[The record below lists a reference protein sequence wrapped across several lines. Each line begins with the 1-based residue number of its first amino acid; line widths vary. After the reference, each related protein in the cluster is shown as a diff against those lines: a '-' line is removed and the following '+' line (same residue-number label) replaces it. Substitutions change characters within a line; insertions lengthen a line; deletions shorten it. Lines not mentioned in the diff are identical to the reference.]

1 MNGTLLVGTDGSEG
15 AGRAIDFALQQAKL
29 TGEELVVAYVIEWS
43 PFSFNT
49 PRELEERHKRREE
62 EIERAQTEVIEPL
75 LESLQDAGV
84 EVRGMVRHGNP
95 ASTLDD
101 LARDLEA
108 RVIFVGRKGMSKLQ
122 AMLFGSVAG
131 SLVQISDRPV
141 TVVP

>member
-1 MNGTLLVGTDGSEG
+1 MNGTLLVGTDGSDG
-15 AGRAIDFALQQAKL
+15 ASRAIEFALQQAKL
-29 TGEELVVAYVIEWS
+29 TGEDLVVAYVIEWS

-75 LESLQDAGV
+75 LQSLEDSGV
-84 EVRGMVRHGNP
+84 NVRGMVRHGNP
-95 ASTLDD
+95 ASTLDE
-101 LARDLEA
+101 LARGIDA

-131 SLVQISDRPV
+131 SLVQICDRPV